1 MKVKN
6 MKIKNIY
13 KKISAIL
20 LTLMLLLPI
29 ANELELVNIK
39 PLESLSA
46 SEDVSV
52 RSSEIDFQA
61 IVINPGS
68 SERDLNFTWYAN
80 TDTASSGI
88 VQMAEYTDEY
98 DLIVFP
104 DEILFEADSTSKKV
118 EGWRSETT
126 YLNYYSNKASIEG
139 LETNKTYV
147 YRVGNEDEFSEI
159 YTFEIKGA
167 HTNWSFYYASD
178 PQLNFTSTD
187 YATNKS
193 VRQWKAS
200 VEKIVA
206 LNPDSSLLVNGGD
219 SANRSE
225 EMDDAQYVLGLL
237 APPELKNMAM
247 AATVGNHDQ
256 WNKGSIY
263 AGHVNNP
270 NQTDIAEYKGTP
282 GDYWYTYN
290 NALFIHLNTSTYNDP
305 TVTISWIDS
314 HITFIKEAIEANPQA
329 DWHILVFH
337 ESLFSG
343 GKEHSATTGFVNV
356 RNAFA
361 PKLSELHKTHC
372 IDLVLSGHDHC
383 YSRSHVMDG
392 TDVLQELGEE
402 DDVVVDPEG
411 IVYIT
416 ANTASGIKYYDIL
429 SPNWYYLSKMNQERT
444 PNVSNVEI
452 TGGAFSTS
460 LHITTYRNVIDPGY
474 TSDQPDMSVV
484 DEFTITKTAENKI
497 FGSEQ
502 ELKNTGSQITV
513 KVPNIF
519 SQEYAR
525 LNVRKLSSG
534 TNYNKLKDALS
545 KDSRLKDYKVLST
558 VYDASLTVE
567 DQQVQTNDGKKEIKV
582 YIPFPEIQDGYS
594 PIMGLDGYPLNNMY
608 SLDENGNAY
617 RISNSTLET
626 KDGILCYSFSTDK
639 VGTYA
644 IGIAAEEGS
653 AVSKVVGSG
662 GKVNVTGK
670 TVIGE
675 TITMEVVPDSG
686 KEINT
691 VKVTDADGK
700 TITTTA
706 KGNNQYT
713 FVMTGYKA
721 TVTVTFRD
729 KEVTA
734 ITVKNGQ
741 KATLNVGKKLK
752 INTTVTPADGLLTY
766 TSNNTK
772 VAKVSSD
779 GNITAVGKGTA
790 VITIKGRRGSV
801 VKQITITVKQPV
813 TSLTVKPK
821 TVKVKSGNTYKI
833 KATVKPSSANTKKLS
848 YKSNRPKIAKVS
860 KNGKVTAVGKTGSA
874 KITVRTTDGSNLKAT
889 IKIQIVAKK

>member
-1 MKVKN
+1 MKV
-6 MKIKNIY
+6 KNIY
-13 KKISAIL
+13 KKIVSII
-20 LTLMLLLPI
+20 LTLMLLIPI

-39 PLESLSA
+39 QMNSLAESENVSTKSA
-46 SEDVSV
+46 S
-52 RSSEIDFQA
+52 IDFQA

-68 SERDLNFTWYAN
+68 SERDLNFTWYAD
-80 TDTASSGI
+80 TDADSSGI

-98 DLIVFP
+98 DLIEFP
-104 DEILFEADSTSKKV
+104 YEVLFEADSTSEKV
-118 EGWRSETT
+118 QGSET
-126 YLNYYSNKASIEG
+126 YSQYYTNKASIEG
-139 LETNKTYV
+139 LETNKKYV
-147 YRVGNEDEFSEI
+147 YRVGNEGEYSDI
-159 YTFEIKGA
+159 YTFEIKGE

-178 PQLNFTSTD
+178 PQLNNSATD
-187 YATNKS
+187 YSTHKS
-193 VRQWKAS
+193 VLQWMAS
-200 VEKIVA
+200 VQKITDI
-206 LNPDSSLLVNGGD
+206 NPDSSLFVNGGD
-219 SANRSE
+219 LADRLNSTH
-225 EMDDAQYVLGLL
+225 DAQYVMGLM
-237 APPELKNMAM
+237 APPELKNVAM
-247 AATVGNHDQ
+247 AVTVGNHDQ
-256 WNKGSIY
+256 WGDGNVYS
-263 AGHVNNP
+263 GHFNNP
-270 NQTDIAEYKGTP
+270 NQTDIGVYNNTP

-290 NALFIHLNTSTYNDP
+290 NALFIHLNTSTYNKYA
-305 TVTISWIDS
+305 TTISWIDS
-314 HITFIKEAIEANPQA
+314 HVAFIKEAIEQNPQT
-329 DWHILVFH
+329 DWHILVMH

-343 GKEHSATTGFVNV
+343 GAEHSATTGFVSV

-361 PKLSELHKTHC
+361 PRLSEIHKTHG
-372 IDLVLSGHDHC
+372 IDIVLGGHDHC

-392 TDVLQELGEE
+392 TNVLQELGPE

-429 SPNWYYLSKMNQERT
+429 SPNWYYLSKMNQEKT

-460 LHITTYRNVIDPGY
+460 LHITTYRNVIDPYY

-484 DEFTITKTAENKI
+484 DEFTITKTADNKI

-519 SQEYAR
+519 SQEYAK

-534 TNYNKLKDALS
+534 TNYNKLTNALS

-675 TITMEVVPDSG
+675 TVTVEVVPDSG

-691 VKVTDADGK
+691 VKATDADGK